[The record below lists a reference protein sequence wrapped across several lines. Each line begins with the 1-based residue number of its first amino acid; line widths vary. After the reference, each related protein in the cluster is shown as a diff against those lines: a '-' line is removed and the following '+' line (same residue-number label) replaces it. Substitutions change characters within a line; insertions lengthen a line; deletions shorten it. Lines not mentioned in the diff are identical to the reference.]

1 MTVAGIIFY
10 AVVFGLI
17 FYRIIF
23 KRKMPSNKYTPYDD
37 ITMGRHIDVMKDQP
51 LYDTKH
57 EIEYREETRNGHEP
71 KH

>member
-17 FYRIIF
+17 LYRIIV

-37 ITMGRHIDVMKDQP
+37 ITMGRHIDVMKEQP
-51 LYDTKH
+51 IYDTKH
-57 EIEYREETRNGHEP
+57 EIEYREEMRNGNEP
-71 KH
+71 KC

>member
-17 FYRIIF
+17 LYRIIV

-37 ITMGRHIDVMKDQP
+37 ITMGRQIDVMKDQP
-51 LYDTKH
+51 IYDTKH
-57 EIEYREETRNGHEP
+57 KIEYREETRNGNEP
-71 KH
+71 KY